1 MVLVLV
7 LLPMMLVLLPMVLV
21 LVLFTMPVSV
31 SQWGFLVELQLFYGG
46 VGNSWEFDIPVKA
59 EYSELLLDHS

>member
-31 SQWGFLVELQLFYGG
+31 SQWGFLAELQLFHWG
-46 VGNSWEFDIPVKA
+46 VVNPWESDIPV
-59 EYSELLLDHS
+59 